1 MIERIT
7 SNHNPDFFF
16 MSYSKEELRVTD
28 FFIVPK
34 HFFVPEIIEKRNPL
48 PDAAQRAGWIGCNIL
63 IDKVPEQGKIAIV
76 SDGQI
81 CNATLVAEKLE
92 KSGRLVIHNI
102 DNRGWILDILQ
113 CVNAIPNQCFSLNEV
128 YVFEAMLQAKHPQNQ
143 NVKPKIRQQLQILR
157 DRGFIEFLGNGY
169 YRKAE

>member
-1 MIERIT
+1 M
-7 SNHNPDFFF
+7 D
-16 MSYSKEELRVTD
+16 
-28 FFIVPK
+28 
-34 HFFVPEIIEKRNPL
+34 
-48 PDAAQRAGWIGCNIL
+48 GCNIL

-128 YVFEAMLQAKHPQNQ
+128 YAFEAMLQAKHPQNQ

>member
-1 MIERIT
+1 MLH
-7 SNHNPDFFF
+7 SAPDG
-16 MSYSKEELRVTD
+16 L
-28 FFIVPK
+28 
-34 HFFVPEIIEKRNPL
+34 
-48 PDAAQRAGWIGCNIL
+48 AAIFLL
-63 IDKVPEQGKIAIV
+63 IKFDKVPEQGKIAIV